1 MFILLA
7 HVLQMFNLSI
17 DYGKP
22 HHTLRETIPSAH
34 VHLCYVYVVCFL
46 NQTTRGHQ
54 QWGVARTSIYI
65 KWTSWSV
72 TYSFACRLFV
82 YRSICILKGFWHRL
96 VRAVFYGIM
105 LLIMRREGVLVCLGW
120 VLFDVYVK
128 SHTFALVE
136 WKVRLNATNM
146 QLHSIVLVL
155 FLGELSYWRFVL
167 DYMSFTMPLVYT
179 FSFTSISVCINV
191 HN

>member
-146 QLHSIVLVL
+146 QLHSIVLILFFGRIVL
-155 FLGELSYWRFVL
+155 LTLRVRLYEF
-167 DYMSFTMPLVYT
+167 
-179 FSFTSISVCINV
+179 
-191 HN
+191 HNAACL